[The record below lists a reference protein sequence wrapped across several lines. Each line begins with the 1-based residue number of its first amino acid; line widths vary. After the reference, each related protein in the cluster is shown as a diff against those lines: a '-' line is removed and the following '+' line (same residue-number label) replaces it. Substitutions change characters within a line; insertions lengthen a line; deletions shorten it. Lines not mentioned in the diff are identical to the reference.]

1 MKKVLYVSN
10 IEVPYRSEFFNK
22 LSKKVDLTVLY
33 ERKKSSNRD
42 EKWVNSV
49 KSNYKIEYLKGIKIK
64 NEYSIDFKILKHVFS
79 KKYDK
84 VIIGCYNSPSQILA
98 ILLMRLF
105 NKKYI
110 LNLDGEYFLDGKN
123 FKQKIKRFLIKGAQ
137 DYLIAGEKSGEN
149 LSKYVSKERVHP
161 YYFSSLTNKE
171 LEEHAKNINQN
182 LTNKILVVGQYF
194 DYKGLDIVLKVAKN
208 MPNKIFEFVGMGNRS
223 DLFKKAVIE
232 IGAQNIEVIPF
243 LPKEKL
249 EQEYRTCKMLVLP
262 SRNECWGLVINEAA
276 SYGMP
281 IVASDGSGAAVE
293 FLADKYSGFLAISED
308 IQDLEDKIRLLDDY
322 KEINLYSIYLI
333 NKSKKYSIERCVNE
347 YLKVINKEMKYEE
360 N

>member
-10 IEVPYRSEFFNK
+10 IEVPYRSEFFNQ

-42 EKWVNSV
+42 EKWANSV

-64 NEYSIDFKILKHVFS
+64 NEYSIDFKILKYVFS

-105 NKKYI
+105 KKKYI

-194 DYKGLDIVLKVAKN
+194 DYKGLDMALKVAKN
-208 MPNKIFEFVGMGNRS
+208 MPDKIFEFVGMGNRS
-223 DLFKKAVIE
+223 NLFKKDVIE
-232 IGAQNIEVIPF
+232 IGAKNVEVIPF
-243 LPKEKL
+243 LSKEKL
-249 EQEYRTCKMLVLP
+249 EYEYKTCKMLLLP

-276 SYGMP
+276 SYGTP
-281 IVASDGSGAAVE
+281 IVASSGSGAAVE
-293 FLADKYSGFLAISED
+293 FLSDKFSGFLVNSDDVKDSEN
-308 IQDLEDKIRLLDDY
+308 K
-322 KEINLYSIYLI
+322 INLLFDLKNI
-333 NKSKKYSIERCVNE
+333 NE
-347 YLKVINKEMKYEE
+347 YSCYLLSKSQNYNIEKSVEIYSKVIKGEK
-360 N
+360 

>member
-10 IEVPYRSEFFNK
+10 IEVPYRSEFFNQ

-42 EKWVNSV
+42 KNWTNSV

-79 KKYDK
+79 KKYDN

-98 ILLMRLF
+98 ILFMRLF
-105 NKKYI
+105 KKKYI

-123 FKQKIKRFLIKGAQ
+123 FKQKIKRFLIKGAK

-149 LSKYVSKERVHP
+149 LSKYISKERVHP

-171 LEEHAKNINQN
+171 LEEHAKNTNQN

-194 DYKGLDIVLKVAKN
+194 DYKGLDIALKVAKN
-208 MPNKIFEFVGMGNRS
+208 MPDKIFEFVGMGNRS
-223 DLFKKAVIE
+223 DLFEKTVIE
-232 IGAQNIEVIPF
+232 IGASNIKVIPF

-249 EQEYRTCKMLVLP
+249 EYEYITCKMLVLP

-276 SYGMP
+276 SYGTP
-281 IVASDGSGAAVE
+281 IVASSGAGAAVE
-293 FLADKYSGFLAISED
+293 FLSDEFSEFLVIPNDTDDLEKKINSLFELNNSNKYSS
-308 IQDLEDKIRLLDDY
+308 
-322 KEINLYSIYLI
+322 YLI
-333 NKSKKYSIERCVNE
+333 NKSKKYSIEKSVE
-347 YLKVINKEMKYEE
+347 IYLKVIEGDSE
-360 N
+360 